1 MDFSIVIP
9 VLNEEFK
16 VKNDII
22 AADYFLNSN
31 HYQGEIIIS
40 DDGSSDKTVEI
51 CKSMVNNVAHN
62 LIILEAGRHNGKGS
76 AVRRGILASSGN
88 MVLFMDS
95 GLNIPVDQAK
105 RGIEIIESGN
115 IDMAIASRHLPE
127 SIIHIPLVW
136 HRRVF
141 SYLFRKVAKIYLP
154 IPEYLTDTQ
163 CGFKL
168 FKGDIARDLFSKA
181 IIDGFLFDI
190 EIILLADRQGY
201 KISEFPVDWTCDRDT
216 RLRVKSTF
224 VSTIKELRKIKNIV
238 KKINNF

>member
-22 AADYFLNSN
+22 AADYFLNAN

-62 LIILEAGRHNGKGS
+62 LIILEADKHSGKGS
-76 AVRRGILASSGN
+76 AVRRGILVSSGN

-105 RGIEIIESGN
+105 RGIEIIESEKA
-115 IDMAIASRHLPE
+115 DMAIASRHLGQ
-127 SIIHIPLVW
+127 SIIHVPLVW
-136 HRRVF
+136 HRRIF

-154 IPEYLTDTQ
+154 IPKNLTDTQ

-168 FKGDIARDLFSKA
+168 FKGDLARDLFSKA

-201 KISEFPVDWTCDRDT
+201 KIAEFPVDWTCDRDT

-224 VSTIKELRKIKNIV
+224 VTTIKELRKIKNIV
-238 KKINNF
+238 